1 MARRRNVDAWIH
13 CNTIFGYTTSS
24 IVCSHYA
31 PPLELNVL
39 FSLSPSTHPHDSLS
53 AEHPCYREDEAN
65 GRTDEDDFRPSLDS
79 HRQALG
85 RELRDNALGKVPLC
99 LLQRNRRLV
108 GARVVKHLVGGKR
121 RELCH
126 GCVEHARSDDGADR
140 GLLHED
146 GAVRAVCANRRHVR
160 GDFVVEAQFH
170 HGGLRGDLADLEF
183 GCGHLR
189 GGDEAEDGEQEDDV
203 GED

>member
-1 MARRRNVDAWIH
+1 MLHA
-13 CNTIFGYTTSS
+13 SS
-24 IVCSHYA
+24 
-31 PPLELNVL
+31 
-39 FSLSPSTHPHDSLS
+39 STEYPGH
-53 AEHPCYREDEAN
+53 RKDETN
-65 GRTDEDDFRPSLDS
+65 GRTNNDDFRPSLDS

-85 RELRDNALGKVPLC
+85 RELRDNALGKVPLG

-108 GARVVKHLVGGKR
+108 GTRVVEHLVGGKR
-121 RELCH
+121 REFRH
-126 GCVEHARSDDGADR
+126 GCVEHARSDDGADG

-146 GAVRAVCANRRHVR
+146 GAVRAVCANSRHVC
-160 GDFVVEAQFH
+160 GDFVVEAHFH
-170 HGGLRGDLADLEF
+170 HRGLRGDLADLEF